1 MTKEDAVNHP
11 SHYETGK
18 YECIEVMEE
27 IFGTHVVEDFCV
39 CNAFKYL
46 YRHQRKGGFE
56 DLQKARWYLDRAIS
70 MRKSSDAEVDR
81 V

>member
-1 MTKEDAVNHP
+1 MTIEDAVNHP

-27 IFGTHVVEDFCV
+27 IFGTNVVEDFCV

-70 MRKSSDAEVDR
+70 MREPSDAEVDR